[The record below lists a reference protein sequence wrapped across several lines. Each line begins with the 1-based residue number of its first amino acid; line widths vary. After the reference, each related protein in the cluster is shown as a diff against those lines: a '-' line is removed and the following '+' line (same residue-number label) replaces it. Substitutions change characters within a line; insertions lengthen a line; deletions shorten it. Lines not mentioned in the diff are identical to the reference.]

1 MIILCRI
8 KSERRNVTREGGPQG
23 GNSMVFSL
31 SLRQTSNGTIEAGP
45 SSSTLSAFREYITT
59 WDFSDRA
66 ALIRRLAC
74 TLAFALHIPLNILS
88 ILSWGFLFMFMGIV
102 LSLANLA
109 CVGAAL
115 WKLDIMS
122 GERQFYGRS

>member
-1 MIILCRI
+1 
-8 KSERRNVTREGGPQG
+8 
-23 GNSMVFSL
+23 
-31 SLRQTSNGTIEAGP
+31 
-45 SSSTLSAFREYITT
+45 
-59 WDFSDRA
+59 
-66 ALIRRLAC
+66 
-74 TLAFALHIPLNILS
+74 
-88 ILSWGFLFMFMGIV
+88 MGIV

>member
-1 MIILCRI
+1 
-8 KSERRNVTREGGPQG
+8 
-23 GNSMVFSL
+23 MVFSL
-31 SLRQTSNGTIEAGP
+31 SPRQTSNGTIEAGP

-59 WDFSDRA
+59 WDFSDRP

-74 TLAFALHIPLNILS
+74 TLAFVLHIPLNILS

-109 CVGAAL
+109 CVGVAL